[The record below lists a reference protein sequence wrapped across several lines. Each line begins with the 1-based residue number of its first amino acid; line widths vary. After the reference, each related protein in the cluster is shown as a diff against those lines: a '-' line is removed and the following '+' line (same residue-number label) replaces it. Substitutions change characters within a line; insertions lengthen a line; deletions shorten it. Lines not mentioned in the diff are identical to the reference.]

1 MEKLFDITEK
11 IHYNFNRIL
20 TTTPQEQLL
29 SIPENF
35 NNNIFWNISHVL
47 VTQQLLV
54 YKLSKLHTRLDWALV
69 KKYSKGTFPENHV
82 SKEEVQQVAEALLT
96 TPKWTKEDYN
106 NKIFKEYES
115 YTTSA
120 NVVLANVE
128 DAIAFNIFHLGLH
141 MGTVQAIQKELMASA

>member
-11 IHYNFNRIL
+11 IHFNLNKII
-20 TTTPQEQLL
+20 TTTPVEDLL

-54 YKLSKLHTRLDWALV
+54 YKLSKLHTRLDWPLV

-82 SKEEVQQVAEALLT
+82 SEEEVQQVAEALLA
-96 TPKWTKEDYN
+96 TPKWTKEDYKN
-106 NKIFKEYES
+106 GIFKEYES

-120 NVVLANVE
+120 NVVLSNVE

-141 MGTVQAIQKELMASA
+141 MGTIQAIQKKLLASA